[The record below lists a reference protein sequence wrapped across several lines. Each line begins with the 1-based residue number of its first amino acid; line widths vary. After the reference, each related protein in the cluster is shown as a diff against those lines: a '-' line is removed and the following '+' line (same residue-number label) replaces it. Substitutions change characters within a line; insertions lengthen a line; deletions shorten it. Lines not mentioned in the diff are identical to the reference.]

1 MSSSSIASA
10 VEAVASL
17 YFQTSTREYMEFLR
31 DTNVTNDRG
40 QIAYDLWVSNGKS
53 APFAMDMMSVALV
66 ASVPGDLN
74 GDGVVS
80 GADVGL
86 LLIQWGPCK
95 GCSADFNGDG
105 IVDGGDFGILLIYWF
120 G

>member
-1 MSSSSIASA
+1 
-10 VEAVASL
+10 
-17 YFQTSTREYMEFLR
+17 
-31 DTNVTNDRG
+31 
-40 QIAYDLWVSNGKS
+40 
-53 APFAMDMMSVALV
+53 MDMMSVALV

-105 IVDGGDFGILLIYWF
+105 IVDGGDFGILLTYWF